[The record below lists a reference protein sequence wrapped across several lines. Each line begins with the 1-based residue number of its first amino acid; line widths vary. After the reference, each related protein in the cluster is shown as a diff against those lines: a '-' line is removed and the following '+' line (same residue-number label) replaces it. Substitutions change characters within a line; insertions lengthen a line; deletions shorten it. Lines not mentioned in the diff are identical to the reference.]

1 MKIVSFNINSFG
13 GDGESFEKMKDGLVR
28 EEYHG
33 KCFEEA
39 HIDALRRW
47 DQNVSYKKILDLVDR
62 EEADVIVFQ
71 EYYINSYVSSQFE
84 NEMTGRNY
92 DALKPKG
99 IEKNQPLSTVIFYR
113 KSGKKENVESDEFKV
128 YFDGR
133 IQAIKYNDYII
144 IGAHMPLNPKD
155 KDSDKRKLE
164 LSEKDKK
171 RAEFVE
177 KDWERIAQYLKKKR
191 DAKVVLI
198 GDLNVYQRG
207 TNQFNSFVQ
216 LFKSDVE
223 MRDLWVELGNN
234 GTTPTFKSRDERDND
249 KVKAES
255 RLDYIL
261 VSSELLRKHKLK
273 MHMLPESDEAFKKDW
288 DISDHRMIIVEVED
302 EV

>member
-13 GDGESFEKMKDGLVR
+13 GDGESFEKMKDRLVR
-28 EEYHG
+28 EEYYG
-33 KCFEEA
+33 KCSIEA
-39 HIDALRRW
+39 NIDALCRW
-47 DQNVSYKKILDLVDR
+47 DQIVSYKKILDLVDR

-71 EYYINSYVSSQFE
+71 EYYINSCVSLRFE
-84 NEMTGRNY
+84 KEMKKRNY
-92 DALKPKG
+92 EALKPKG
-99 IEKNQPLSTVIFYR
+99 IKNKRPLSTVIFYR

-133 IQAIKYNDYII
+133 IQAVKYNDYII

-155 KDSDKRKLE
+155 KDSNKGKLKLSKEDKE
-164 LSEKDKK
+164 
-171 RAEFVE
+171 RAEAVE

-191 DAKVVLI
+191 DAKVILL

-216 LFKSDVE
+216 LFESDVE
-223 MRDLWVELGNN
+223 MIDLWVELGNN
-234 GTTPTFKSRDERDND
+234 GNTPTFKSRDEREND

-255 RLDYIL
+255 RLDYVL
-261 VSSELLRKHKLK
+261 VSSELLRKQKLK
-273 MHMLPESDEAFKKDW
+273 IHMLPESDEAFKKDW